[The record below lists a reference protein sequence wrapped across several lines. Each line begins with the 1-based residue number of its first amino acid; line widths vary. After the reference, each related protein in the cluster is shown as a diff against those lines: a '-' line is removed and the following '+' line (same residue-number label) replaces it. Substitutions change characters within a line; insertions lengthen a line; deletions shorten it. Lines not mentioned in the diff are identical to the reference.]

1 MQAHYQAG
9 KAELY
14 FHGLL
19 QSQAQT
25 TRKTLITKQIK
36 KASFTKA
43 RQGHKKL
50 AAKRIDK
57 KGYDGAR
64 LQGLTPEGPLKVL
77 QSQAVNTE
85 EYSCG
90 QNGNGALL
98 SEIQAAQE
106 MTDYDSESAGTVCS
120 EQI

>member
-1 MQAHYQAG
+1 M
-9 KAELY
+9 
-14 FHGLL
+14 
-19 QSQAQT
+19 
-25 TRKTLITKQIK
+25 ITKKIK

-77 QSQAVNTE
+77 QS
-85 EYSCG
+85 
-90 QNGNGALL
+90 
-98 SEIQAAQE
+98 
-106 MTDYDSESAGTVCS
+106 
-120 EQI
+120 